1 MKGPLLTVVPD
12 EAAQPVELYN
22 LSRGPETTTQRV
34 RRLQREA
41 RMLARE
47 QIEAMGRDL
56 DALAARALEI
66 ADGGDAYA
74 VGVREM
80 ASRLASDL
88 PQKAQSLRAILE
100 RSSKD

>member
-1 MKGPLLTVVPD
+1 MNGPLLTVVPD
-12 EAAQPVELYN
+12 ETQPVEVYN

-34 RRLQREA
+34 RRLQSEA
-41 RMLARE
+41 RLLARE
-47 QIEAMGRDL
+47 QIEAMSRDL
-56 DALAARALEI
+56 DELAQRAAEI

-88 PQKAQSLRAILE
+88 PQKAQSLRAILN
-100 RSSKD
+100 RSGKD

>member
-1 MKGPLLTVVPD
+1 MSAPETSAGTAEV
-12 EAAQPVELYN
+12 YN
-22 LSRGPETTTQRV
+22 LGRDTETVSQRV
-34 RRLQREA
+34 QRLQREA
-41 RMLARE
+41 RALARE
-47 QIEAMGRDL
+47 QVEALERDL
-56 DALAARALEI
+56 QSFAVRAQEI

-100 RSSKD
+100 RSAKA

>member
-1 MKGPLLTVVPD
+1 VNTMSAPEMSAGTAEV
-12 EAAQPVELYN
+12 YN
-22 LSRGPETTTQRV
+22 LGRDTETVSQRV
-34 RRLQREA
+34 QRLQREA
-41 RMLARE
+41 RALARE
-47 QIEAMGRDL
+47 QVEALERDL
-56 DALAARALEI
+56 ESLAVRAQEI

-100 RSSKD
+100 RSAKA

>member
-1 MKGPLLTVVPD
+1 MSAPEMSAGTAEV
-12 EAAQPVELYN
+12 YN
-22 LSRGPETTTQRV
+22 LGRDTETVSQRV
-34 RRLQREA
+34 QRLQREA
-41 RMLARE
+41 RALARE
-47 QIEAMGRDL
+47 QVEALERDL
-56 DALAARALEI
+56 ESLAVRAQEI

-100 RSSKD
+100 RSAKA

>member
-1 MKGPLLTVVPD
+1 MNGPLLTVVPD
-12 EAAQPVELYN
+12 EGQPAEVYN

-34 RRLQREA
+34 QRLQREA

-47 QIEAMGRDL
+47 QIEAMARDL
-56 DALAARALEI
+56 EDLARRAHEI

-88 PQKAQSLRAILE
+88 PQKSQSLLAILN
-100 RSSKD
+100 RSTKD

>member
-1 MKGPLLTVVPD
+1 MSAPEMSAGTAEV
-12 EAAQPVELYN
+12 YN
-22 LSRGPETTTQRV
+22 LGRDPETVSQRV
-34 RRLQREA
+34 QRLQREA
-41 RMLARE
+41 RALARE
-47 QIEAMGRDL
+47 QVEALEHDL
-56 DALAARALEI
+56 ESLAARAQEI

-100 RSSKD
+100 RSAKA